1 MKIQERTGAGHNR
14 PSAPAQPTMGER
26 LPTPPRERKPAL
38 AALAVLLI
46 LVGALGATMLVLRA
60 GDRIEVIKV
69 TADIQPGESVGR
81 KVESVLVAGD
91 AGINYIRWNQ
101 LETLRKLKAKSTIY
115 KGTLVIGEM
124 FGTESSLPAGKAVVG
139 LSLKEGQY
147 PEGIEAGDLVAAYR
161 VGNTGSSNSGSG
173 SGSGSA
179 DGTGSGSTGSAGS
192 ADTPIVDDARVTSVP
207 GNRGDS
213 TISSTNKRVTVTVDE
228 SAAAALARAA
238 AANQVALVKVP
249 GN

>member
-1 MKIQERTGAGHNR
+1 MKIQERTGAGSNR
-14 PSAPAQPTMGER
+14 SSAPVQPTMGER
-26 LPTPPRERKPAL
+26 LPSPPRERKPAL

-69 TADIQPGESVGR
+69 TGDIQAGESVGD
-81 KVESVLVAGD
+81 KVDSVLVADD
-91 AGINYIRWNQ
+91 AGVNYIRWTQ
-101 LETLRKLKAKSTIY
+101 LDALKKLKAKSTIY

-124 FGTESSLPAGKAVVG
+124 FGAQSTLPAGKAVVG

-147 PEGIEAGDLVAAYR
+147 PEGLAVGDLVAAYQ
-161 VGNTGSSNSGSG
+161 VGNTGSSSANSDDE
-173 SGSGSA
+173 A
-179 DGTGSGSTGSAGS
+179 GSGSTGSAGS
-192 ADTPIVDDARVTSVP
+192 AGAPLVDDARVTTAP
-207 GNRGDS
+207 GTRSDS

-228 SAAAALARAA
+228 SDAAALARAA